1 MITNGNRF
9 IERMYFKVREGVQAG
24 HIEPRYI
31 NTKLNPS
38 DLFTKDVPREIIDAL
53 AGMFSGDIPWPEMPT
68 SETAL
73 VAQLS
78 DLLAVME
85 ERESTLGE

>member
-1 MITNGNRF
+1 MG
-9 IERMYFKVREGVQAG
+9 G

-38 DLFTKDVPREIIDAL
+38 DLFTKDVPREVIEVL
-53 AGMFSGDIPWPEMPT
+53 APMFSGDAAWPDMPD

-73 VAQLS
+73 VAQLC
-78 DLLAVME
+78 DLLK
-85 ERESTLGE
+85 LLDGK

>member
-1 MITNGNRF
+1 MSSCPVLPAL
-9 IERMYFKVREGVQAG
+9 YFKVREGVEVG

-38 DLFTKDVPREIIDAL
+38 DLFTKDVSREVIEAL
-53 AGMFSGDIPWPEMPT
+53 ARMFSGAIPWPDMPT

-73 VAQLS
+73 TAQLC
-78 DLLAVME
+78 DLLAMIE
-85 ERESTLGE
+85 EREW